1 MINDHAKIFAD
12 KQRPDVVL
20 NLYASSN
27 IFRIMAHLADSV
39 KPTMSSGLHTWMGV
53 DCMNHLVLD
62 KIIT

>member
-1 MINDHAKIFAD
+1 M
-12 KQRPDVVL
+12 VL

-53 DCMNHLVLD
+53 DCKGEVTGLLYDWNEE
-62 KIIT
+62 